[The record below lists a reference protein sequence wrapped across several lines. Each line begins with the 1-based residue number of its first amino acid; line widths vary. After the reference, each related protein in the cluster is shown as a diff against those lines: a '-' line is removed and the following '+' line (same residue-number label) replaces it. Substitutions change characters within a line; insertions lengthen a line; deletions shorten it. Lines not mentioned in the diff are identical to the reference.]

1 MTKFE
6 EDAVAKIKSAINVL
20 QVNEAEVGAAIA
32 NLHPTLQQGF
42 ARIVVGFLKEMA
54 AKEYVDSRNDAA
66 HKLAKLLLE
75 DIAQDEIHL
84 PLI

>member
-6 EDAVAKIKSAINVL
+6 KDAVAQIKSAINVL
-20 QVNEAEVGAAIA
+20 QVDEDEVGAAIA

-42 ARIVVGFLKEMA
+42 ARIVVGFLKELA
-54 AKEYVDSRNDAA
+54 AKEYVDGRNDAA

-75 DIAQDEIHL
+75 DLTPEDMFL